1 MLKKLCT
8 EAPVLAYADYTKTF
22 KVHTDA
28 SEEGLGA
35 VLYQIQDDGTS
46 RVIAYASRSLKKS
59 EQKYHSSKLEFLALK
74 WAITDRFHEYLY
86 GGTFEVHTDNNPLTY
101 ILMTAKLDAIGQR
114 WIASLANYNFTI
126 QY

>member
-1 MLKKLCT
+1 MKLLYRLISTEDSKKKSNEIEWTSECQFAFNLLKQLCT
-8 EAPVLAYADYTKTF
+8 EAPILAYADYTKTF

-35 VLYQIQDDGTS
+35 VLYQDQDDGTM

-74 WAITDRFHEYLY
+74 WAIT
-86 GGTFEVHTDNNPLTY
+86 N
-101 ILMTAKLDAIGQR
+101 
-114 WIASLANYNFTI
+114 
-126 QY
+126 